1 MPWRLNPSWWSLNT
15 QVRISAS
22 KEMSWSMLAHAF
34 KGIVQFFDR
43 FGYMA
48 LQFEVLDEISG
59 IVGEG
64 AFILL
69 K

>member
-1 MPWRLNPSWWSLNT
+1 
-15 QVRISAS
+15 
-22 KEMSWSMLAHAF
+22 MLAHAF